1 MMLQDPTILNDPTKL
16 TPYILYYKAS
26 FHIFWF
32 TNSTWNFE
40 LKRVLSLSLTVG
52 NPYKDMQDV
61 DSDEKDIDMISL
73 FIISSMIQRDC
84 SIDTNNGLTVLLP
97 HLLMDGA
104 GKDDMLKIMILMQ
117 IMGSGN
123 NGEKS

>member
-1 MMLQDPTILNDPTKL
+1 MSRACL
-16 TPYILYYKAS
+16 
-26 FHIFWF
+26 
-32 TNSTWNFE
+32 E
-40 LKRVLSLSLTVG
+40 RVG
-52 NPYKDMQDV
+52 NQFKDMQDV

-84 SIDTNNGLTVLLP
+84 SIDTNNGLTLLLP

>member
-1 MMLQDPTILNDPTKL
+1 
-16 TPYILYYKAS
+16 
-26 FHIFWF
+26 
-32 TNSTWNFE
+32 
-40 LKRVLSLSLTVG
+40 
-52 NPYKDMQDV
+52 MQDV
-61 DSDEKDIDMISL
+61 DSDAKDIDMISL

-84 SIDTNNGLTVLLP
+84 SIDTNNGLTLLLP

-123 NGEKS
+123 NGEQS